1 MMFSFWLVE
10 KCTLVPKQKLRC
22 PAYQIIIV
30 IKYEILLRGAS
41 SAVGGTTETKCGT
54 RVAWGEDDAR
64 TSNML
69 IAHTCAEKA
78 CDTTLGNNK

>member
-54 RVAWGEDDAR
+54 RVA
-64 TSNML
+64 
-69 IAHTCAEKA
+69 
-78 CDTTLGNNK
+78 